1 LPARKSSA
9 SSDARE
15 PGIPGLYRDAAGR
28 DEIGVSKAHEKSSDL
43 AVDRKEFDAVL
54 GKLIAAP
61 PTTKAKTIRKIKA
74 KSRLRPL
81 TRSLLQK

>member
-1 LPARKSSA
+1 M
-9 SSDARE
+9 
-15 PGIPGLYRDAAGR
+15 
-28 DEIGVSKAHEKSSDL
+28 SKAHEESRDL
-43 AVDRKEFDAVL
+43 AVDRKEFDAIL

-61 PTTKAKTIRKIKA
+61 PTTKAKIIRKIKA

>member
-1 LPARKSSA
+1 VSSG
-9 SSDARE
+9 S
-15 PGIPGLYRDAAGR
+15 
-28 DEIGVSKAHEKSSDL
+28 EKLKDL

-54 GKLIAAP
+54 GKLIATA
-61 PTTKAKTIRKIKA
+61 PTTKAKIIRKIKA

>member
-1 LPARKSSA
+1 
-9 SSDARE
+9 
-15 PGIPGLYRDAAGR
+15 
-28 DEIGVSKAHEKSSDL
+28 VSKAHEESRDL
-43 AVDRKEFDAVL
+43 ADRKEFDAVL

-61 PTTKAKTIRKIKA
+61 PTTKAKIIRKIKA